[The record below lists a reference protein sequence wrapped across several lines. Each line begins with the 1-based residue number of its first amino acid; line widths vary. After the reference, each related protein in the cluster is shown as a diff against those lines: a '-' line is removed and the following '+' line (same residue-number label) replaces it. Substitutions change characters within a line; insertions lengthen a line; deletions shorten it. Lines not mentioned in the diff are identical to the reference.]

1 MTKIPAQGHESVIA
15 SWKAEETGRFLAAMV
30 HSVIQ
35 AINRRH
41 GCRVDLAQRH
51 QIEDTNRRID
61 RTSRT
66 RERSSRLK
74 KKQCSWDRLSPG
86 EKRLDGGV
94 AIDCNEFLVPFIG

>member
-1 MTKIPAQGHESVIA
+1 
-15 SWKAEETGRFLAAMV
+15 MV

-35 AINRRH
+35 AIDRRH
-41 GCRVDLAQRH
+41 GCRVDLAQTH